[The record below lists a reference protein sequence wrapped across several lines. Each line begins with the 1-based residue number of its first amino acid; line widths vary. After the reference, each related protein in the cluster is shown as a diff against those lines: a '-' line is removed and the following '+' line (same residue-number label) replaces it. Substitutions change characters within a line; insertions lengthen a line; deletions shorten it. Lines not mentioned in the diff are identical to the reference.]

1 MKLNTK
7 LVMIM
12 LTMLVVATLILFILN
27 QFSQNDLVQEIQE
40 SSTVVSKAIQLSVED
55 LTSEEESTRLSEYL
69 SHAKNKG
76 VNEINIINN
85 EGEIINSSDPAQVGK
100 KREIKKLEK
109 GLKRRGGG
117 GGSSLKPYDLV
128 VPVIV
133 GDEQLGYVQI
143 NLLLDNIRDI
153 QHANFVRR
161 LSVTVLVFM
170 GGMILIIFL
179 ARRYTSPIHR
189 LASGVNNV
197 SAGDLSVTFDAESGD
212 EIGELAE
219 NLNEMVKKLKE
230 KEQLEKRLYEAEH
243 LSKVGQLAAGI
254 AHEIRNPLN
263 YISLAIDHLKSELL
277 PTCPEKGGELEAI
290 ADNIK
295 EEVRKANYMVLNFMN
310 YGRPLKLKLQQVN
323 YADLVDRAI
332 HLMQDRLVERN
343 MQVVREIPQDLP
355 AMQIDPELMRNCLCN
370 FISNSM
376 QAMSDGGTI
385 TLGAA
390 VDQETGECR
399 LSFSDSGVG
408 IEEQDLEKVFQ
419 PYFTTREAGIGL
431 GLAITERIVKEHGG
445 RITVQSRKGEGTT
458 FTVILP
464 AGALAGAG
472 RGKDA
477 RQVARAAATS
487 DQAAGN

>member
-12 LTMLVVATLILFILN
+12 LTMLVVATILLFLLN

-55 LTSEEESTRLSEYL
+55 LTSEEESSRLSEYL

-76 VNEINIINN
+76 INEINIINN

-109 GLKRRGGG
+109 GLKASRRGGG
-117 GGSSLKPYDLV
+117 GGSLKPYDLV

-161 LSVTVLVFM
+161 LSATVLVFM
-170 GGMILIIFL
+170 MGMILIIFL
-179 ARRYTSPIHR
+179 ARRYTSPIRR
-189 LASGVNNV
+189 LATGVKEV
-197 SAGDLSVTFDAESGD
+197 SAGDLSVTFEAGSGD
-212 EIGELAE
+212 EIGELAA

-230 KEQLEKRLYEAEH
+230 KELLEKRLYEAEH

-277 PTCPEKGGELEAI
+277 PTCRDKGGELTSI

-310 YGRPLKLKLQQVN
+310 YGRPLKLKLQQVSYN
-323 YADLVDRAI
+323 DLVSKAMQI
-332 HLMQDRLVERN
+332 MQDRLVERN
-343 MQVVREIPQDLP
+343 ITIVREIPADLP
-355 AMQIDPELMRNCLCN
+355 PLQIDPELMRNCLCN
-370 FISNSM
+370 FLSNST
-376 QAMSDGGTI
+376 QAMPEGGAI
-385 TLGAA
+385 TFGAA
-390 VDQETGECR
+390 LDADNGVFR
-399 LSFSDSGVG
+399 LTFSDHGTG

-431 GLAITERIVKEHGG
+431 GLAITERIIKEHGG
-445 RITVQSRKGEGTT
+445 SISVASRKGEGTT
-458 FTVILP
+458 FTVLLP
-464 AGALAGAG
+464 APGATQQKQET
-472 RGKDA
+472 RE
-477 RQVARAAATS
+477 AAA
-487 DQAAGN
+487 QA